1 MSCPCIHVVLV
12 SKLVKSLILDF
23 HPPVNSNLMIKKH
36 ESGRTCK
43 LHEEAR
49 KSYNPKITVRFRN
62 SKEASE
68 DNQPFHK

>member
-1 MSCPCIHVVLV
+1 MHVVLV

-23 HPPVNSNLMIKKH
+23 HPPVSPNVMIGKH

-43 LHEEAR
+43 LQEEAR
-49 KSYNPKITVRFRN
+49 KSYNPKITVRFRY